1 MNCPKVSQSE
11 HASSE
16 DENLHATDAHHSSLC
31 RGICGGLVNFDLT
44 PDLHSSACHLPQRH
58 QAEPVSRK
66 ESTWLIQI
74 RAMILAMVFAYV

>member
-1 MNCPKVSQSE
+1 M
-11 HASSE
+11 
-16 DENLHATDAHHSSLC
+16 
-31 RGICGGLVNFDLT
+31 NFDLT